1 MADLP
6 PEFLSAV
13 AERYRF
19 ERELGSGGMAT
30 VYLASD
36 LRHDRPVAVKV
47 MHAWLGAAIGTERFL
62 REIRILAQLQH
73 PHILPLHDSGE
84 AAGRLYYVMPFVEGE
99 SLRDRLLRDS
109 QLPLDEALRITREI
123 AGALAYAHH
132 RGVVHRDIKPE
143 NILMSRA
150 PGAGTDGGP
159 VLVADFGIARTVATA
174 DGDTLTQAGLAV
186 GTPAYMSPEQSAAD
200 RTIDGR
206 ADTYALGCVLYEMLA
221 GHPPFLGSTAQEVLA
236 RHYRDPV
243 PPLRTTR
250 RELPEAIERAIL
262 RALAKA
268 PADRFPAVSGFSAA
282 LSVASSSSRARRGP
296 RWFLGG
302 LAAALVLAAG
312 YFLTKA
318 GRRADGAAFRS
329 NAERSIAVLPFRN
342 VGDDPTNEAFS
353 DGVAEELT
361 TALGQ
366 VEGLSVAAR
375 TSAFSFKGTALPV
388 PEIGRK
394 LRVEYVVG
402 GGVQRADRRRRVNVQ
417 LTDVETGR
425 ELWSGRFEHDVF
437 DGNVFVVQDSIA
449 HSIIR
454 ELRLKL
460 PGAPGGAP
468 GRRPTEN
475 AEAYSLY
482 QQGRYFFEKRDA
494 ASLRKAQEFFERAI
508 ALDTGYAK
516 AYAGLSDAYSHSS
529 VFGYIAPDQV
539 FPRAKAAAARAL
551 ALDSASVEAHTSLA
565 FISLFYDWNWEEA
578 GRHFDRALALDPRYS
593 PAHLFRAWY
602 FVALD
607 RVEDA
612 VAEARL
618 AVDLDPFSLVANGR
632 LASMLTYARRYDEAQ
647 RQSRHV
653 LEMDSLNFNGAVEAG
668 RAYVFQDRC
677 DEATRAVQGTHTPIM
692 VSINVGLSGYIAARC
707 GRRAVARAELQRLA
721 ADQRA
726 GHYVSHYGFAMIQAG
741 LGNRE
746 QALAELERAI
756 ADRSWGVFTLKLD
769 PVFETY
775 RTDPRFIAL
784 LARVKLGS

>member
-1 MADLP
+1 
-6 PEFLSAV
+6 
-13 AERYRF
+13 
-19 ERELGSGGMAT
+19 
-30 VYLASD
+30 VYLAQD
-36 LRHDRPVAVKV
+36 LRHERRVAIKV
-47 MHAWLGAAIGTERFL
+47 MHPWLGELIGTERFH

-84 AAGRLYYVMPFVEGE
+84 AVGRLYYVMPFIEGE
-99 SLRDRLLRDS
+99 SLRERLQRDG
-109 QLPLDEALRITREI
+109 QLSLEDASRIVREV
-123 AGALAYAHH
+123 ADALAYAHH
-132 RGVVHRDIKPE
+132 RGVIHRDIKPE
-143 NILMSRA
+143 NILLAARPEA
-150 PGAGTDGGP
+150 GAGGGHA
-159 VLVADFGIARTVATA
+159 LVADFGIARVTSPAGA
-174 DGDTLTQAGLAV
+174 ETLTQAGLAM
-186 GTPAYMSPEQSAAD
+186 GTPAYMSPEQTAATS
-200 RTIDGR
+200 TIDGR
-206 ADTYALGCVLYEMLA
+206 ADTYALGCVLYEMLS
-221 GHPPFLGSTAQEVLA
+221 GHPPFMGRTSQEILA
-236 RHYRDPV
+236 RHNLDPV
-243 PPLRTTR
+243 PPLRTIR
-250 RELPEAIERAIL
+250 PDLPESVERAV
-262 RALAKA
+262 RKAMAKS

-282 LSVASSSSRARRGP
+282 LSVVSSSPRSRL
-296 RWFLGG
+296 RWRLGG
-302 LAAALVLAAG
+302 LAAAVVLAAG
-312 YFLTKA
+312 YFLSQTA
-318 GRRADGAAFRS
+318 LRADRAAIPGD
-329 NAERSIAVLPFRN
+329 AARSIAVLSFRN

-366 VEGLSVAAR
+366 VEGLSVTAR
-375 TSAFSFKGTALPV
+375 TSAFSFKGKALPV

-417 LTDVETGR
+417 LTEVRTGR
-425 ELWSGRFEHDVF
+425 ELWSGHFEHDVF
-437 DGNVFVVQDSIA
+437 DSNVFVVQDSIA

-460 PGAPGGAP
+460 PGAPGDAAA
-468 GRRPTEN
+468 RRPTEN
-475 AEAYSLY
+475 PEAYSLY
-482 QQGRYFFEKRDA
+482 QQGRYFFEKRDP
-494 ASLRKAQEFFERAI
+494 ASLRRAQEFFERAI

-529 VFGYIAPDQV
+529 VFGYAAPDLV

-551 ALDSASVEAHTSLA
+551 ALDSASVEAHTSQA

-578 GRHFDRALALDPRYS
+578 GRHFDRALALDARYS

-607 RVEDA
+607 RAEEA
-612 VAEARL
+612 VAEARR

-647 RQSRHV
+647 RQSRYV
-653 LEMDSLNFNGAVEAG
+653 LEMDSLNFNGAVEGG

-677 DEATRAVQGTHTPIM
+677 DEATRAIRGSQTPIM

-707 GRRAVARAELQRLA
+707 GHRAAAQAELQRLVGLE
-721 ADQRA
+721 RA
-726 GHYVSHYGFAMIQAG
+726 GQYVSHYGFAMIHAG

-756 ADRSWGVFTLKLD
+756 ADRSWGMFTMKLD

-775 RTDPRFIAL
+775 RTEPRFIAL
-784 LARVKLGS
+784 LARLKLGS